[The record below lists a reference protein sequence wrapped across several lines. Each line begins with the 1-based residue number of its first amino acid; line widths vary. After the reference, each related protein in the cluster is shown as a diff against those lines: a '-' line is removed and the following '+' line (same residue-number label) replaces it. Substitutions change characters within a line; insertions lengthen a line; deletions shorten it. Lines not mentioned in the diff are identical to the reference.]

1 MNGNWTGK
9 IQATLLFIYIS
20 WKKEYL
26 QNFEVSLENVIL
38 MRSEDMK
45 VKCIKEYVWKSSLFV
60 NLQAGISQLYYKLTS
75 SQTIFGDF
83 D

>member
-45 VKCIKEYVWKSSLFV
+45 VKCIKECVWKSSLFV